1 VIAQLAANYPLPR
14 TNPNATPVADIL
26 NPSFFRFS
34 NFWGFSPENS
44 LFSANSNDFEI
55 ITH

>member
-26 NPSFFRFS
+26 KPK
-34 NFWGFSPENS
+34 WEVET
-44 LFSANSNDFEI
+44 ANERA
-55 ITH
+55 